1 MKQNDSTTFIIS
13 HYNSDYSW
21 TKEYTKSAFIYDKD
35 TLNVGYNIYD
45 IMSFIIDHYDNLS
58 DISIFIKDNILE
70 RHITKEE
77 FEKVIHNKTFTP
89 LLTQNHKTDG
99 VINFYKDGLYYE
111 KNDYWYLSHYGHRE
125 GVDKLIDLLGIKDK
139 DYLGFAPGACYIVP
153 KANIL
158 KHPKDFY
165 QKLKDAVSYT
175 QLPGEAH
182 LIERSLYHIWS
193 TT

>member
-21 TKEYTKSAFIYDKD
+21 VKEYTKEYTLYDKD

-45 IMSFIIDHYDNLS
+45 ICSFIIDHYDNLP

-77 FEKVIHNKTFTP
+77 FDKVIHNKTLTP

-111 KNDYWYLSHYGHRE
+111 RNDYWYLSHYGHRD
-125 GVDKLIDLLGIKDK
+125 GVETLIDLLGIKGK

-153 KANIL
+153 RENIL

>member
-13 HYNSDYSW
+13 HYKDNYDW
-21 TKEYTKSAFIYDKD
+21 VKEYTDSFIVYHKD
-35 TLNVGYNIYD
+35 RKNVGYNIYT
-45 IMSFIIDHYDNLS
+45 IMSFIVDNYENLPNTC
-58 DISIFIKDNILE
+58 IFIKDNILE
-70 RHITKEE
+70 RHITRGE
-77 FEKVIHNKTFTP
+77 FEVALLKSGFTP

-111 KNDYWYLSHYGHRE
+111 KNNYWYLHHYGHRD
-125 GVDKLIDLLGIKDK
+125 GVENLIDLLGIRDK
-139 DYLGFAPGACYIVP
+139 DYLGFAPGANYIVP
-153 KANIL
+153 KENIL
-158 KHPKDFY
+158 KHTKDFY
-165 QKLKDAVSYT
+165 QTLLDAVSYT